1 MFLYICTFTDNN
13 YIPPK
18 IHLPDSL
25 FRVRE
30 TDQIVVHAEI
40 RSPTAQVSST
50 WHHGD
55 TSYSKPLREDPFCN
69 PNVGVSIDVHFI
81 V

>member
-1 MFLYICTFTDNN
+1 M
-13 YIPPK
+13 
-18 IHLPDSL
+18 
-25 FRVRE
+25 
-30 TDQIVVHAEI
+30 VVHAEI

-55 TSYSKPLREDPFCN
+55 TLYSRPLREDPFCN
-69 PNVGVSIDVHFI
+69 PNVEVSIDVRFI